1 MEYTIQLQ
9 PDLTR
14 TLNDP
19 GIITFRLQLIPDQLD
34 GIRAMARMLF
44 EGDTSDHLIMWLI
57 SLSQQI
63 NLVVPDRNEVT
74 VEFNADAGSEMYHA
88 IEEGL
93 TWREAITYVF
103 PESSI
108 PITQRYTAIFWSL
121 VNTLGIIVQ
130 FDNLEFLQGA
140 ISMCQWFRLDWHQHI
155 ADLHDGDTEV
165 EISNL

>member
-19 GIITFRLQLIPDQLD
+19 GIITFRLQLTPYQRD
-34 GIRAMARMLF
+34 GIRAMAQMLF
-44 EGDTSDHLIMWLI
+44 EGATSDHLIMWVI
-57 SLSQQI
+57 SLDQQI

-74 VEFNADAGSEMYHA
+74 VEFNADAVSEMYHA
-88 IEEGL
+88 IDEGL
-93 TWREAITYVF
+93 TWREAITHVF
-103 PESSI
+103 PNGI

-130 FDNLEFLQGA
+130 FDNLELLQGA

-155 ADLHDGDTEV
+155 TDLHDGDTEV